1 MSFFHEAVQ
10 VKCFTAFGV
19 DVCLHRFPARQGS
32 DRETKRVHVTCPPF
46 PLSLPQPCAILS
58 NTQRTNTTAAIA
70 PAVRAVA
77 LVPTHHTLGSTLY
90 LPLSDP
96 SIVSP
101 IQDICTPSRSLISTP
116 WPQYQDSWEARIQAQ
131 SRSGCNPPPRPPPT
145 SCLSNSR

>member
-1 MSFFHEAVQ
+1 MH
-10 VKCFTAFGV
+10 
-19 DVCLHRFPARQGS
+19 
-32 DRETKRVHVTCPPF
+32 PPF
-46 PLSLPQPCAILS
+46 PLSLPQPCGTLS
-58 NTQRTNTTAAIA
+58 NTQRTNATAAIA
-70 PAVRAVA
+70 PAVRAVV
-77 LVPTHHTLGSTLY
+77 LIPTHHTLGSTLY

-145 SCLSNSR
+145 SCFVKLEIGTLPAAPANTTDYTFLSFTHPLHRIPSYLEARA